1 MHMHNANSIY
11 TMYIVH
17 IQVLLVAGG
26 CSATN
31 SITGRCIYHTATT
44 EIFVEGETDWVY
56 TAPLPWGRRGLK
68 GVSIRNNI
76 IVSGSNLI
84 YLILIT

>member
-1 MHMHNANSIY
+1 MPTPSMPSIY
-11 TMYIVH
+11 IVYM
-17 IQVLLVAGG
+17 QVLLVTGG

-31 SITGRCIYHTATT
+31 SDGRCSYHTATT
-44 EIFVEGETDWVY
+44 EILVEGETDWVY

-76 IVSGSNLI
+76 IVSGSNHI
-84 YLILIT
+84 

>member
-1 MHMHNANSIY
+1 MHNANSIY
-11 TMYIVH
+11 TINIVH
-17 IQVLLVAGG
+17 IQVLLVTGG
-26 CSATN
+26 CSALN
-31 SITGRCIYHTATT
+31 SDGRCIYHTATT

-76 IVSGSNLI
+76 IVSGSNHNYFLLMI
-84 YLILIT
+84 